1 MRTWITSNI
10 CEVNNEPAQQDMVSA
25 ARQYE
30 REFQPSVEPIIIE
43 QQQMKSIGRKSDKHS
58 RHILNRLIT
67 LRSFSTKLEM

>member
-1 MRTWITSNI
+1 MRIWITFNI
-10 CEVNNEPAQQDMVSA
+10 CEINNEPVQQDMVSA

-43 QQQMKSIGRKSDKHS
+43 QQQMKSMERKSDKHS